1 MVHIGILVNPLSGS
15 GHAGEL
21 GNWLATQLAH
31 KKISC
36 SLFIGNWPHRMDA
49 FSDIWIVGGDGTV
62 NYFLNHY
69 TYSKTPLSIFKGG
82 TGNDF
87 HWKLYGDISK
97 EEQLEKILS
106 APARPIDA
114 ACCNN
119 KVYINSSGIGF
130 DGEVLRSM
138 KAIRKLGG
146 HLGYLWVV
154 LKKIFSYR
162 EPDFRVTVDGKE
174 WLGKFL
180 LVSANNSSRTG
191 GGFLVTP
198 RATLDDGKLD
208 LLLCKPLGLLK
219 RLLYLPKIETGKH
232 LSLSCI
238 LYFQATDIKVFCENE
253 LYAQLD
259 GELIKEKIFHYT
271 VLPAYL
277 MIK

>member
-1 MVHIGILVNPLSGS
+1 MAHIGILVNPLSGT
-15 GHAGEL
+15 GNAVEL
-21 GNWLATQLAH
+21 GNWLATQLAC
-31 KKISC
+31 KEISH
-36 SLFIGNWPHRMDA
+36 SLFVGNWPQMMDT
-49 FSDIWIVGGDGTV
+49 FTDIWIVGGDGTV

-69 TYSKTPLSIFKGG
+69 TYSKTALSIFKGG

-87 HWKLYGDISK
+87 HWKLYGDISR
-97 EEQLEKILS
+97 EEQFEKILS
-106 APARPIDA
+106 ATARPIDA

-119 KVYINSSGIGF
+119 QIYINSSGIGF

-146 HLGYLWVV
+146 HIGYLWVV

-162 EPDFRVTVDGKE
+162 EPEFSITVNGKQ
-174 WLGKFL
+174 WHGKYL

-198 RATLDDGKLD
+198 KALLDDAKLD
-208 LLLCKPLGLLK
+208 LLLCKPLGLFK

-232 LSLSCI
+232 LALSCI
-238 LYFQATDIKVFCENE
+238 SYFQATDIKVSCEFP

-259 GELIKEKIFHYT
+259 GELIKEKTFHYT